1 VNTIIVNQADKLGLG
16 QLYQLRG
23 RVGRGTHR
31 AYAYLMYD
39 RKGRLTEQA
48 QKRLQTIFEATE
60 LGAGFQIAL
69 RDLEIRGAGN
79 LLGPEQ
85 SGYMAAVGFDLY
97 CRLLAESVERLR
109 AMREGETPPPSKVG
123 PQVAIELPVSA
134 HLPHSYVPDLNQRLA
149 LYQRMSEAA
158 DPREVE
164 SLGQEMVDRFGEPPP
179 AVRNLLF
186 VVLVRVLADQ
196 AGVEAVSTED
206 GQAVVRLKEG
216 TLAPKEALEPRAPKG
231 VHVGRT
237 LLRVDLGEG
246 WRRRLREALE
256 ALAEAGS
263 EQSLR

>member
-1 VNTIIVNQADKLGLG
+1 
-16 QLYQLRG
+16 
-23 RVGRGTHR
+23 
-31 AYAYLMYD
+31 MYD

-85 SGYMAAVGFDLY
+85 SGYMAAVGFSLY
-97 CRLLAESVERLR
+97 CGLLAESVERLR
-109 AMREGETPPPSKVG
+109 AMREGEIPPRPKEG
-123 PQVAIELPVSA
+123 PQVTLELPLSA

-149 LYQRMSEAA
+149 LYQRMSDAA

-164 SLGQEMVDRFGEPPP
+164 SFGPEMVDRFGEPPA

-186 VVLVRVLADQ
+186 VVLLRILAAR

-216 TLAPKEALEPRAPKG
+216 SLVPKEALEPRAPKG
-231 VHVGRT
+231 VHLGRT
-237 LLRVDLGEG
+237 LLRVDLSEG
-246 WRRRLREALE
+246 WRRRLRQALE
-256 ALAEAGS
+256 ALAEAALA
-263 EQSLR
+263 QT